1 MTALDHK
8 LFETALFESTL
19 HSLPLLA
26 RGKVRDIYAV
36 GSDHLLLVATDR
48 LSAFDVVLPDPIPGK
63 GVVLTALS
71 NFWFARFRHLVSN
84 HLATL
89 ALEDV
94 LSDPA
99 ERVQVAGRAVVV
111 RRLQPLLV
119 EAVVRGYLS
128 GSGWKEYQQSG
139 AVCGIP
145 LPQGLRQADQ
155 LPTPIFTPAT
165 KAAAG
170 SHDENIDYATAA
182 IIMGETHAAE
192 VKSLAMTLYREA
204 AQYAL
209 SRGILIADTKFEFGT
224 DVQDK
229 VVLIDEVLTPDSSRF
244 WPAHDYQAGRS
255 PPSFDKQFVRDYL
268 ETLSWD
274 KRAPGPPLPRE
285 IIAQTAAK
293 YREALRRLTAP

>member
-1 MTALDHK
+1 V
-8 LFETALFESTL
+8 
-19 HSLPLLA
+19 P
-26 RGKVRDIYAV
+26 
-36 GSDHLLLVATDR
+36 
-48 LSAFDVVLPDPIPGK
+48 
-63 GVVLTALS
+63 
-71 NFWFARFRHLVSN
+71 N
-84 HLATL
+84 HLARL

-99 ERVQVAGRAVVV
+99 ERAQVAGRAVVV

-128 GSGWKEYQQSG
+128 GSGWKEYQHNG

-145 LPQGLRQADQ
+145 LPQGLRQAEQ

-182 IIMGETHAAE
+182 KIMGEAHAAE

-204 AQYAL
+204 ARYAL

-224 DVQDK
+224 DPQNK
-229 VVLIDEVLTPDSSRF
+229 VVLIDEALTPDSSRF
-244 WPAHDYQAGRS
+244 WPAQDYQPGRS

-268 ETLSWD
+268 ETLTWD
-274 KRAPGPPLPRE
+274 KRAPGPSLPPA

-293 YREALRRLTAP
+293 YREALQRLTAP

>member
-1 MTALDHK
+1 MTLLDPK
-8 LFETALFESTL
+8 LLETALFESTV

-36 GSDHLLLVATDR
+36 GADHLLLVATDR

-71 NFWFARFRHLVSN
+71 NFWFARFRHLVPN

-99 ERVQVAGRAVVV
+99 ERAQVAGRAVVV
-111 RRLQPLLV
+111 RRLRPLLV

-128 GSGWKEYQQSG
+128 GSGWKEYQLSG

-155 LPTPIFTPAT
+155 LPAPIFTPAT

-182 IIMGETHAAE
+182 KIIGEAHAAE

-224 DVQDK
+224 DGQDK
-229 VVLIDEVLTPDSSRF
+229 VVLIDEALTPDSSRF
-244 WPAHDYQAGRS
+244 WPAQEYQPGRS

-268 ETLSWD
+268 ETLTWD
-274 KRAPGPPLPRE
+274 KRAPGPHLPPA

-293 YREALRRLTAP
+293 YREAFKRLTAP